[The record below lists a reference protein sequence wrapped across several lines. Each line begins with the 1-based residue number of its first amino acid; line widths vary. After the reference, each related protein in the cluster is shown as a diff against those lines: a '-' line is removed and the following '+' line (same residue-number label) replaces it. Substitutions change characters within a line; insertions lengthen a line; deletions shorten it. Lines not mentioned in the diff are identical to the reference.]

1 MIRLD
6 YFPRSRT
13 RQLRRELSAAGE
25 DLRAAAEQNA
35 RKVGKRSRRAG
46 KIARD
51 RMASAA
57 LALRGQHEPRWP
69 WLATG
74 LAAGLAAGA
83 VIGAA
88 GAGVTR
94 RWRSEGRTPAQQVES
109 ATSAL
114 REKAG
119 TAAETVRERANAATT
134 KLRGRDTRPDTTG
147 QTNATPVVSEP
158 MR

>member
-6 YFPRSRT
+6 FPRSRT
-13 RQLRRELSAAGE
+13 RRMRRELTAVGE
-25 DLRAAAEQNA
+25 HMLAAAEQSA
-35 RKVGKRSRRAG
+35 RQAGKRSRRTG
-46 KIARD
+46 KVARD

-74 LAAGLAAGA
+74 LAAGMAAGLLAGA
-83 VIGAA
+83 VAS
-88 GAGVTR
+88 
-94 RWRSEGRTPAQQVES
+94 RWRSTGRSPAQQVES
-109 ATSAL
+109 VTSAF

-119 TAAETVRERANAATT
+119 TAAT
-134 KLRGRDTRPDTTG
+134 KVRGRDAQPNTTAP
-147 QTNATPVVSEP
+147 TDASPVISEP